1 MNDKPP
7 DSESKPNPLALGV
20 AITAG
25 ILAALL
31 RIVPH
36 PPNFSAVG
44 GLGIFGGARLR
55 GWQAFAFPLGIMI
68 LSDLALWLITGL
80 DPKYSLAHPSRFFVY
95 GSFMIYVLIG
105 RWLGES
111 KSLLT
116 IAGAGAL
123 GAFSFFLI
131 TNFCEWLFQPFMD
144 VPAMYL
150 YSRDMQGLAACYIAG
165 LGFSQNDPAISHP
178 FMLFTDFRTSMLWA
192 VLGDVFFATV
202 YLLSYAKLAQRVEAV
217 PQPAVMS
224 EAQS

>member
-7 DSESKPNPLALGV
+7 ESESKPNPLALGV

-150 YSRDMQGLAACYIAG
+150 Y
-165 LGFSQNDPAISHP
+165 
-178 FMLFTDFRTSMLWA
+178 
-192 VLGDVFFATV
+192 
-202 YLLSYAKLAQRVEAV
+202 
-217 PQPAVMS
+217 
-224 EAQS
+224 